1 MKMGKPYLTE
11 RTLNTKKNQKL
22 TRSYIN
28 EEAHLNVSAAR
39 TNHHVSKIKVH
50 SLGGSKKVTKMLLKP
65 IISLR
70 KELKQ
75 A

>member
-1 MKMGKPYLTE
+1 MHAARPRHPRHYFAAMHLE
-11 RTLNTKKNQKL
+11 N

-28 EEAHLNVSAAR
+28 EEAHLNVTAAR

-50 SLGGSKKVTKMLLKP
+50 SLGGSKKVSKMLLKTT
-65 IISLR
+65 ISFR